1 MYADNPPWAHAHPDP
16 NQRAADADRE
26 KTSERLRRHHAEG
39 RLDAEEFQERVD
51 RCYQA
56 KTLGELD
63 QLVTDLPPE
72 PTREGR
78 FAPPTPADGPAR
90 ADRDRHPGD
99 RRRDRWPPPRSFRCL
114 ALDPTLLPVPVLRMA
129 PRTVGH
135 AAASRHHRSS
145 SVRAERESPAN
156 AGARL
161 QRAERLA
168 WIVRCCWCWARV
180 AGRPRS

>member
-78 FAPPTPADGPAR
+78 FALRRLRMAPLVPIVIVIL
-90 ADRDRHPGD
+90 GD
-99 RRRDRWPPPRSFRCL
+99 RRRDRRPSPRSFWCL
-114 ALDPTLLPVPVLRMA
+114 VSIPLFSCSGSSYGATDRGMRRRAGT
-129 PRTVGH
+129 TD
-135 AAASRHHRSS
+135 HR
-145 SVRAERESPAN
+145 V
-156 AGARL
+156 
-161 QRAERLA
+161 
-168 WIVRCCWCWARV
+168 
-180 AGRPRS
+180 